1 MGIDTIATT
10 SDHDLHQL
18 RRRPLEKYFSRQSVA
33 QAEAVIH
40 GKTRVLDRRLGEMQ
54 GTGSFVR
61 LDRAYSAY
69 LGDVTVEL
77 TVGEESRMLEEPD
90 FAPEW

>member
-1 MGIDTIATT
+1 MLDTIATT

-18 RRRPLEKYFSRQSVA
+18 RRRPLEKYFSRQSVT

-40 GKTRVLDRRLGEMQ
+40 DKTRVLDQRLRELQ

-61 LDRAYSAY
+61 LDCAYSAY
-69 LGDVTVEL
+69 LGDITMEL
-77 TVGEESRMLEEPD
+77 TVGEASRMLEEPD